1 MAKTLF
7 SGRTTSHS
15 HKFDNWKDK
24 KPDGKKCVRTVKLI
38 DVQWSDCP
46 VEIEDIVRDLWQ
58 AYELNNDNCIIKVD
72 GLDDLDDKI
81 EDPAACELFKR
92 YLKSQ
97 GVGKNEQC
105 LIHWW
110 W

>member
-1 MAKTLF
+1 MAKTTF
-7 SGRTTSHS
+7 SGRTTSLS

-58 AYELNNDNCIIKVD
+58 DYELNNDHCIIKLS
-72 GLDDLDDKI
+72 GIDDVEEVI
-81 EDPAACELFKR
+81 QDPAKAALFKQ

-97 GVGKNEQC
+97 GVVKNELC